1 MKTVIIKNLI
11 SAGKASIDAY
21 TTGVRIDHN
30 KLSDALIGLK
40 KEIEEAE
47 KELSQSEPVKEKTAE
62 EMIILEKARESLT
75 ESDIIDGWFHEFTEG
90 RCENEDMTITL
101 RRYASQQVNATL
113 TKCIEEIEKE
123 RIKPANKDLN
133 EVGKALARG
142 LRLGYYNAI
151 EILKSHMK

>member
-62 EMIILEKARESLT
+62 LEIFKT
-75 ESDIIDGWFHEFTEG
+75 SDINLFGDDKYVRLTDVETFT
-90 RCENEDMTITL
+90 
-101 RRYASQQVNATL
+101 SQQVNSTL
-113 TKCIEEIEKE
+113 TKCVEDIEKAHE
-123 RIKPANKDLN
+123 MFEFDKMIAIKT
-133 EVGKALARG
+133 
-142 LRLGYYNAI
+142 
-151 EILKSHMK
+151 LKSKMK